1 MKKFDKL
8 LKKAKKNLQ
17 KKKFFKTVHYYN
29 LLLEIKPN
37 SAKLWS
43 DLAFVHNLRGD
54 YKPAIDAGNRAL
66 NIEPKFEEALNT
78 LFFSYDK
85 VGDYDNAL
93 KILKF
98 YQKNYRLI
106 LHKSFEILK
115 ELVQPLSDAGYI
127 LNPSPKSKITL
138 YYRGNETI
146 GRIDIKNNRTYIDIL
161 LKYGSRYIIPLN
173 FHYGFFFSRILT
185 SKKRI
190 DISKL
195 VLEEFPH
202 NIIVWNMLAEGYK
215 DQNEY
220 EKSLQALE
228 KALEIKPK
236 SSDSWGHIGL
246 TYLEMNKY
254 EEAVDAIKRAIE
266 IDPEVSENW
275 INLGI
280 IFLKLNQIDNAID
293 ALKHSLNIKS
303 GKLKAIEQYLD
314 SKALP
319 KPKIKKLKYSFPI
332 FNKIYN
338 VDRPKYSWYYLAK
351 AYYKKQD
358 YEKALEACKE
368 SLAIDY
374 KFDKVYKLKKKII
387 SAKSPETTK
396 ESEEENIPERDVLK
410 KLKNPGHCVYCSLIF
425 IIIVIIGLFLLFF
438 PHFAFFFVFR
448 ATLLNSTVE
457 KPSKKRKISLIN
469 TSSED
474 LNDSE
479 VMSRKDDEFNI
490 KIAIEIANNTKIN
503 NFNIVAVFSFF
514 RFMKKITLSP
524 VIIRFTNR

>member
-8 LKKAKKNLQ
+8 LKKAKQTLQ
-17 KKKFFKTVHYYN
+17 KKKKFFKAVHYYS
-29 LLLEIKPN
+29 LLLEIRPN

-93 KILKF
+93 RILKI
-98 YQKNYRLI
+98 YQKNYQLT
-106 LHKSFEILK
+106 LDKSFEILK
-115 ELVQPLSDAGYI
+115 DLVQLISDVGYI
-127 LNPSPKSKITL
+127 MIPSPKSKLTL
-138 YYRGNETI
+138 YDRGNGFI
-146 GRIDIKNNRTYIDIL
+146 GNININEIERYAFFREIL
-161 LKYGSRYIIPLN
+161 LEHGSRYIIPLN
-173 FHYGFFFSRILT
+173 FHYGFIFSRIFT

-190 DISKL
+190 DVLKL

-202 NIIVWNMLAEGYK
+202 NTIVWNMLAAGYR

-228 KALEIKPK
+228 KALEINPK
-236 SSDSWGHIGL
+236 SSDSWDNIGL
-246 TYLEMNKY
+246 TYLEMNQF
-254 EEAVDAIKRAIE
+254 EEAEDSIKRAIE
-266 IDPEVSENW
+266 IDPEVSERW

-280 IFLKLNQIDNAID
+280 VYLKLNQIDNAID
-293 ALKHSLNIKS
+293 ALKHSLNFKS
-303 GKLKAIEQYLD
+303 YKLKALEQHLD
-314 SKALP
+314 NKTLPELKIKELKNSFPTFNQIFNVDLP
-319 KPKIKKLKYSFPI
+319 KF
-332 FNKIYN
+332 
-338 VDRPKYSWYYLAK
+338 SWYYLAK

-396 ESEEENIPERDVLK
+396 ESEEEKISERDVIK
-410 KLKNPGHCVYCSLIF
+410 KLENPGHYVYCSLMF
-425 IIIVIIGLFLLFF
+425 IIIVIIGFFLLFF
-438 PHFAFFFVFR
+438 
-448 ATLLNSTVE
+448 
-457 KPSKKRKISLIN
+457 
-469 TSSED
+469 
-474 LNDSE
+474 
-479 VMSRKDDEFNI
+479 
-490 KIAIEIANNTKIN
+490 
-503 NFNIVAVFSFF
+503 
-514 RFMKKITLSP
+514 SP
-524 VIIRFTNR
+524 FCFLFCL